1 MLTVGANEVECED
14 GGQKSAVQRNS
25 VHVGQL
31 LTEAAAVEKQ
41 KEEPVDTGEQVTED
55 SGPVEKKD
63 ENGSADEEI
72 PAACILLCIEGFF
85 NGFSVKFLIDSGATD
100 CFVSTA
106 FVEEKGLDLNKRKE
120 KIKINLA
127 DGTTRVSKM
136 YVKQACISFGEHMEF
151 LDFTVINLPQYE
163 AILGKSW
170 LDRWNPAI
178 NWKENSIQWNM
189 GKRRIT
195 VTGVSE
201 AHTEKKASS
210 LFQSTVMVTEIS
222 VQRMRKIAKKRT
234 SISSSDQNN

>member
-1 MLTVGANEVECED
+1 MLTVGANEAECED

-72 PAACILLCIEGFF
+72 PAECILLCIEGFF

-127 DGTTRVSKM
+127 DGTTRVSKL
-136 YVKQACISFGEHMEF
+136 YVKQACVSFEEHMEL
-151 LDFTVINLPQYE
+151 LDFTVINIPNYE

-178 NWKENSIQWNM
+178 N
-189 GKRRIT
+189 
-195 VTGVSE
+195 
-201 AHTEKKASS
+201 
-210 LFQSTVMVTEIS
+210 
-222 VQRMRKIAKKRT
+222 
-234 SISSSDQNN
+234 